1 MPDGHALGEHARADA
16 HEGQT
21 VAVRR
26 VHVGLNLE
34 DETGEIRVVRR
45 HRPHVALVRCGRGG
59 VFEEAGQERLDAEV
73 GDGRTEEH
81 RRQLALAHKIQIEGI
96 ARDIQQ
102 LDFIRQALV
111 EALAEQLRKLR
122 IV

>member
-1 MPDGHALGEHARADA
+1 MRG
-16 HEGQT
+16 
-21 VAVRR
+21 
-26 VHVGLNLE
+26 
-34 DETGEIRVVRR
+34 
-45 HRPHVALVRCGRGG
+45 GRGG

-73 GDGRTEEH
+73 GDGRAEEH

-102 LDFIRQALV
+102 LDFIHQALV

>member
-1 MPDGHALGEHARADA
+1 MPLVNTPEADA

-45 HRPHVALVRCGRGG
+45 HRPHVASCEAGG
-59 VFEEAGQERLDAEV
+59 VEYSRKRVRNGSTPKLVMAEPKNIGV
-73 GDGRTEEH
+73 SSPF
-81 RRQLALAHKIQIEGI
+81 AHKIQIEGI

-102 LDFIRQALV
+102 LDFIHQALV